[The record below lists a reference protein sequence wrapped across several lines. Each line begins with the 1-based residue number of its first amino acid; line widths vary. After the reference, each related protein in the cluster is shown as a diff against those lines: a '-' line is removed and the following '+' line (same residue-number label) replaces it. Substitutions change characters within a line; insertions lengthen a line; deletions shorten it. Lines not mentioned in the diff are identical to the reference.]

1 MSEFSVRTSAL
12 HEGASKIKNNG
23 ATLKSAAG
31 GMASPDPMMLGIFMA
46 PFMSAVLPPLAA
58 LLKGTVQ
65 GAGHAFDVFGER
77 LSHTAQEYDLMEEEG
92 TKLSA
97 TITKVD

>member
-12 HEGASKIKNNG
+12 HEGANKIKSNG
-23 ATLKSAAG
+23 DTLKSASAA
-31 GMASPDPMMLGIFMA
+31 MSSPDTMMLGIFMA
-46 PFMSAVLPPLAA
+46 PFMSAVLPPLAG
-58 LLKGTVQ
+58 LLKGTVK
-65 GAGHAFDVFGER
+65 GAGHALDVFGER